1 MIEPAGSAPTNAPT
15 RLLSRNILNSKS
27 TQRFDGMTEIK
38 IPRLELCSEANSNEH
53 YRVKSKRH
61 KIQKHVVWA
70 YMKRLA
76 VPAMPITVTLVRGAP
91 RPYDDDN
98 IRSAFKYVRDAV
110 SEYILGEVDNKKYRP
125 GRADNDP
132 RIKWEYSQEKTIQE
146 EHYIKILVESRKPDL
161 A

>member
-1 MIEPAGSAPTNAPT
+1 
-15 RLLSRNILNSKS
+15 
-27 TQRFDGMTEIK
+27 MTEIK
-38 IPRLELCSEANSNEH
+38 IPNLELVSEANNNEH
-53 YRVKSKRH
+53 YRVKAMRH
-61 KIQKHVVWA
+61 RIQKHIVWA

-76 VPAMPITVTLVRGAP
+76 VPSMPITVTLVRGAP

-110 SEYILGEVDNKKYRP
+110 SEYILGEVDQKKYRP